1 MSDGPRYVTF
11 GDYLRVVRQRRVLI
25 VVVTLLFGAAAL
37 LLSVG
42 QQSEYQTEASLEYK
56 DENVD
61 TSVLGTLTST
71 GAQTAEQRAA
81 IASETF
87 KRLDIARKA
96 AKLLGGKVDPAA
108 LSAAVSAQ
116 PEARTNLV
124 VVRFRWTDPRFAKRG
139 ADAFAQAA
147 VDLETKRSRDR
158 YLEAAKAQRQIVKA
172 VGNKPA
178 DRFTRTLALQQ
189 AEKLEQVAKLVRPV
203 ELVRRA
209 TVNPNPVAP
218 QPIRNTVLGLI
229 LGLTFALI
237 AAFARDSLDRRFK
250 SSREIS
256 EELKMPLL
264 GFVPDEVMGRT
275 VVANGRKALDAAE
288 LEGFR
293 ILRTNVEF
301 LDVDNPPKL
310 VLVTSALPEEGKST
324 VSTALACTYASAGRR
339 TMLVE
344 CDLRRPTLASRLGL
358 QPRPGLTDYLLR
370 AAKPPEVMQNLQIE
384 LPKLQVN
391 GGGAPAPEADK
402 PLPLV
407 VVTAGSPTPQ
417 PAELLRSQRAKGFFE
432 QVTGVYDVVIVDTSP
447 LLSVADALE
456 LLPAADA
463 VIVCVRASKTTRDQ
477 ARAARAAL
485 DHFPDRPRGVV
496 VTGIRKGDLADSYGY
511 YSYGYAYGDAVAR

>member
-1 MSDGPRYVTF
+1 VSDGPRYVTF

-25 VVVTLLFGAAAL
+25 IVVTLLFGAAAL
-37 LLSVG
+37 LLSIG
-42 QQSEYQTEASLEYK
+42 QDSQYETEASLEYK

-71 GAQTAEQRAA
+71 GAQTAEQRSA

-87 KRLDIARKA
+87 KRLDIAREA
-96 AKLLGGKVDPAA
+96 AKLLGADADPDA
-108 LSAAVSAQ
+108 LSRAVSAQ

-124 VVRFRWTDPRFAKRG
+124 VVRFRWPDPRYAKRG

-147 VDLETKRSRDR
+147 VNLETERAKRR
-158 YLEAAKAQRQIVKA
+158 YLEGAKAQRQVVKA
-172 VGNKPA
+172 LGKRPE
-178 DRFTRTLALQQ
+178 DRFARSLALQQ
-189 AEKLEQVAKLVRPV
+189 AARLEQVAKIVRPV

-209 TVNPNPVAP
+209 AVPVNPVAP

-256 EELKMPLL
+256 EELRMPLL
-264 GFVPDEVMGRT
+264 GFVPDEIMGRT
-275 VVANGRKALDAAE
+275 VVANGRKALDASE

-301 LDVDNPPKL
+301 LDVDNTPKL

-324 VSTALACTYASAGRR
+324 VSTALACAYASAGKR

-344 CDLRRPTLASRLGL
+344 CDLRRPTLADRLKL

-370 AAKPPEVMQNLQIE
+370 AASPGEVMQNLQIE
-384 LPKLQVN
+384 LPRLHTN
-391 GGGAPAPEADK
+391 GGAPAPEADK

-417 PAELLRSQRAKGFFE
+417 PAELLRSQRAKAFFE

-485 DHFPDRPRGVV
+485 DHFPERPRGVV
-496 VTGIRKGDLADSYGY
+496 VTGIRKGELADSYGY
-511 YSYGYAYGDAVAR
+511 YSYAYGYERA